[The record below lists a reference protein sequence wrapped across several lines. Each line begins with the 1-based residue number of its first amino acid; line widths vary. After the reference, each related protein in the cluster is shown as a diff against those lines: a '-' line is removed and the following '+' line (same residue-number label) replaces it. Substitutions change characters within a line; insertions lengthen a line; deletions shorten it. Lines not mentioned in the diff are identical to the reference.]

1 MEADIM
7 FENPNDAVQQDNDLP
22 WNSTTQIDYGDTIRN
37 EALIVQSNVFPS
49 YDDSWRSR
57 NS

>member
-22 WNSTTQIDYGDTIRN
+22 WNSTPQINYGDTIRK
-37 EALIVQSNVFPS
+37 EALIVQSNGFPS
-49 YDDSWRSR
+49 YDDSWRPR